1 MVSSK
6 YRYKCEN
13 VHGLSVVEPR
23 VVHLFNRRNTHG
35 VFTMVGRIT
44 VTKARRI
51 LGEMAASLNDV
62 EIQEMLDVLELMAA
76 DILQYNSSKEEENSN
91 GIITSE
97 SED

>member
-1 MVSSK
+1 
-6 YRYKCEN
+6 
-13 VHGLSVVEPR
+13 
-23 VVHLFNRRNTHG
+23 
-35 VFTMVGRIT
+35 MVGRIT

-62 EIQEMLDVLELMAA
+62 EIQEMLDVLDLMAA
-76 DILQYNSSKEEENSN
+76 DVLQYNSSKEEENSN

>member
-1 MVSSK
+1 
-6 YRYKCEN
+6 
-13 VHGLSVVEPR
+13 
-23 VVHLFNRRNTHG
+23 
-35 VFTMVGRIT
+35 MVGRIT

-62 EIQEMLDVLELMAA
+62 EIQEMLDVLDLMAA

-91 GIITSE
+91 DIITSA

>member
-1 MVSSK
+1 
-6 YRYKCEN
+6 
-13 VHGLSVVEPR
+13 
-23 VVHLFNRRNTHG
+23 
-35 VFTMVGRIT
+35 MVGRIT